1 MSSNKGNTGA
11 GRKRRSI
18 KANIFALVNS
28 VAVITAL
35 LSTCHFIFVPSI
47 QQQQQQQGPFHIRK
61 ENPIQKLLNKRR
73 GKNNGTE
80 LASVASIIED
90 TADSKQPAFDFGDDD
105 TIDDDDDLFQTRKTN
120 ETKSFWESLKENL
133 GQKEKV
139 EEQKNP
145 TSSLRKSQK
154 APP

>member
-1 MSSNKGNTGA
+1 M
-11 GRKRRSI
+11 
-18 KANIFALVNS
+18 
-28 VAVITAL
+28 
-35 LSTCHFIFVPSI
+35 
-47 QQQQQQQGPFHIRK
+47 
-61 ENPIQKLLNKRR
+61 NKRR

-120 ETKSFWESLKENL
+120 ETKSFWGSLKENL